1 MYLFVS
7 VDVELGLFLLESL
20 HLGPQNGVDITE
32 LVLVRLEAQCE
43 EREAEFEELVVLSS
57 VKYGRLHVAN
67 QVLEERT
74 NNDVDDLADLDVDV
88 GLQSCPF
95 VELLEVHAARD
106 VLLSSCLEELVQGRE
121 GEVLAVDRLTEV
133 EGHVVH

>member
-1 MYLFVS
+1 MVVIS
-7 VDVELGLFLLESL
+7 VED
-20 HLGPQNGVDITE
+20 
-32 LVLVRLEAQCE
+32 R
-43 EREAEFEELVVLSS
+43 
-57 VKYGRLHVAN
+57 RLHVADE
-67 QVLEERT
+67 VLEERADH
-74 NNDVDDLADLDVDV
+74 NIDDLNYLDVDV

-133 EGHVVH
+133 E